1 VVSIIAA
8 NPELAEIVDIVKE
21 KLENPNPDF
30 DDDDDFGDDS
40 DLSNSSSIIPL
51 NHSVPALPSESGSYE
66 KKVEVSP
73 RIGDDSKVQN
83 KVARTL
89 VF

>member
-30 DDDDDFGDDS
+30 DDDFGDDS

-51 NHSVPALPSESGSYE
+51 NQSVPALPSENSSYE
-66 KKVEVSP
+66 KKVSP